1 MPVAIEDF
9 KLQHSGEIRE
19 ALIMIEGDDGGFEL
33 IAHGWLAVSDS
44 GNAQQFALVRSIG
57 TDRIHLLVH
66 DPGREPRSIYSWH
79 RISRDALLA
88 LQNRIARL
96 RVDRIMPEVTR
107 RSPWLV
113 SASEKPR
120 SRTTG

>member
-1 MPVAIEDF
+1 
-9 KLQHSGEIRE
+9 
-19 ALIMIEGDDGGFEL
+19 
-33 IAHGWLAVSDS
+33 
-44 GNAQQFALVRSIG
+44 
-57 TDRIHLLVH
+57 LLVH
-66 DPGREPRSIYSWH
+66 DPERDPRPIYSWH

-96 RVDRIMPEVTR
+96 RVDGITPEPTR